1 MVTKRIKRRL
11 ITLLALAALAL
22 GIFSLVLL
30 GQTAQSSVEFGRLHT
45 VILFVDIGVAV
56 VLLTLIVS
64 NLVRLLRDYQQN
76 VPGARLRGRMVMA
89 FIGLAV
95 APLVLVFLFAVQFL
109 NRGIDSWFDVQVEE
123 GLTDALRLSQSAL
136 EMAMREDLERTLDI
150 AAEIYRDDESVL
162 YPVLGTLRREAGA
175 FEATVFGENFR
186 IIATSSDGPVPPI
199 PTMLNEEVL
208 LQLRLENTFVGLE
221 PQQDGNYFIRAAVA
235 LPLMQAGL
243 ETRVLQVMFLVGDRI
258 GSLAESVQR
267 SYTRYGELVFLRGP
281 LKNSFTLTLS
291 VVVLLSLLTAVYGAF
306 FFARRLVAPIQH
318 LVAGTRSVAEGDFD
332 TRLPMASKD
341 EIGILIDSFNEMIER
356 LGEARAEARRS
367 EQQVENERAS
377 LEVILARL
385 STGVV
390 AFAPDLTISIAN
402 EAAATILGVELNN
415 RSGKSVSELAADSK
429 PFVNFVNACRKSL
442 DSGETEWRD
451 QIVLRDARGKRVLTC
466 ACSALPGKLGQR
478 GGLVVVFDDITNL
491 LRAQKDAAWRE
502 VARRLAHEIKNPLTP
517 IQLSA
522 ERLRRKY
529 LGSMQ
534 PMSPREL
541 DRATSTIVQQVEAM
555 RDMVNA
561 FSEYARAP
569 EMTVNRINLNQLIIQ
584 VADLYPRQDS
594 QPKLTLSLDHELP
607 DIDADAAMIRQ
618 VMHNLI
624 RNAMEAMEG
633 QADAEIQV
641 ATRQI
646 VDDKE
651 DMVEVSVSDD
661 GPGFRIEA
669 LDDIFEPYVTTKPKG
684 TGLGLAI
691 VKKLIEEHGGN
702 IWIESTPADGACV
715 RFQLPVTEADATSS
729 LSSVSVDREHG

>member
-1 MVTKRIKRRL
+1 MKRRL
-11 ITLLALAALAL
+11 ITLLVLAALAL

-30 GQTAQSSVEFGRLHT
+30 GQAAQSSVEFGRLHT
-45 VILFVDIGVAV
+45 VILFVDIGTAV
-56 VLLTLIVS
+56 VLLSLVVS
-64 NLVRLLRDYQQN
+64 NLVRLLRDYQQK

-123 GLTDALRLSQSAL
+123 GLADALQLSRSAL
-136 EMAMREDLERTLDI
+136 DLAMRENLESTLNMATELD
-150 AAEIYRDDESVL
+150 RGDDVAL
-162 YPVLGTLRREAGA
+162 YPVLGALRHEAGA
-175 FEATVFGENFR
+175 FEVTVFGENFR
-186 IIATSSDGPVPPI
+186 IIATSSDGPAQQI
-199 PTMLNEEVL
+199 PTMLNDEVL
-208 LQLRLENTFVGLE
+208 MQLRVEKTFVGLE
-221 PQQDGNYFIRAAVA
+221 PQRDGNYFIRAAVA

-243 ETRVLQVMFLVGDRI
+243 ETRVLQAMFSVDERI
-258 GSLAESVQR
+258 GPLADSVER

-281 LKNSFTLTLS
+281 LKDSFTLTLS

-318 LVAGTRSVAEGDFD
+318 LVAGTRSVAEGNFD

-341 EIGILIDSFNEMIER
+341 EIGILVDSFNEMIER

-390 AFAPDLTISIAN
+390 AFDPDLTISIAN
-402 EAAATILGVELNN
+402 EAAATILNAKLGNH
-415 RSGKSVSELAADSK
+415 SGESISDLAAGSK
-429 PFVNFVNACRKSL
+429 PFVNFVNACRKQL
-442 DSGETEWRD
+442 DSGETEWRE
-451 QIVLRDARGKRVLTC
+451 QIVLKGDRGKRVLTC
-466 ACSALPGKLGQR
+466 ACTALPGKLGQR
-478 GGLVVVFDDITNL
+478 GGLVVVFDDITDL

-529 LGSMQ
+529 LGENR
-534 PMSPREL
+534 PMPPEVL
-541 DRATSTIVQQVEAM
+541 DRATHTIVQQVKAM

-569 EMTVNRINLNQLIIQ
+569 EMSVDTVDLNRLIIQ
-584 VADLYPRQDS
+584 VADLYPRDDS
-594 QPKLTLSLDHELP
+594 QPKLTLALDRELP
-607 DIDADAAMIRQ
+607 EIDADAVRIRQ

-624 RNAMEAMEG
+624 RNAMEAMDG
-633 QADAEIQV
+633 KAGAEVRV
-641 ATRQI
+641 ATRQ
-646 VDDKE
+646 VVSEKG
-651 DMVEVSVSDD
+651 DMVEVRVSDE
-661 GPGFRIEA
+661 GPGFQTEA
-669 LDDIFEPYVTTKPKG
+669 LDEVFEPYVTTKPKG

-691 VKKLIEEHGGN
+691 VKKLVEEHGGN
-702 IWIESTPADGACV
+702 IWVESAPGEGASV
-715 RFQLPVTEADATSS
+715 RFQLPVSEADAISS
-729 LSSVSVDREHG
+729 LSSASAERKHG